1 MPLTPRGRPAQVGAL
16 TALSGLLTAGILA
29 VGAPAAS
36 ATGPAPTATSA
47 ADDELASRFTL
58 AVLPDTQF
66 YSRYAAD
73 QFVPRYGDDPFHTQ
87 TTWLAEHQDEL
98 DIPFVAHLGDVVDR
112 AGVAGEWEVADRA
125 MSALEDGALP
135 YSVLPGNHDVLN
147 SNDALTDVDY
157 DLDAEPFL
165 TWFGPERAA
174 AQATYGGSDP
184 TGLNQYHVFEA
195 EGQEFMVLALTWR
208 ASDQTIAWAD
218 QVMAEHPDVP
228 VVLTTHSMLAIGSD
242 ATSPQNTAYGEKLWD
257 ELVRSNDQIF
267 LTLNGHFHGATRQT
281 RTNDAGNDV
290 TQVLIDY
297 QMAYDGGNGY
307 LGLFE
312 FDLTH
317 DRIEVQ
323 TASPWVVAKD
333 PEVLTAYD
341 QPFLE
346 GEHQQYTIDIDF
358 AERFGGFD
366 PDFAAGDADQPSL
379 SQRARDIL
387 LDGFEGTDPITTEP
401 PTSRDDYPQVD
412 GTLAHWR
419 FGGQGTGVVDA
430 ETVVPDVAG
439 GADLTRASSTESGSS
454 TAEPSD
460 VVLSDDAAPLSAD
473 GAAVCFANADRTTGR
488 LSDLRTAADAAVND
502 AQLADGYTIETF
514 LKIDGSFTEDANAWM
529 KAVVRSGNRSR
540 LDGMPWSRW
549 DYTASPVALGL
560 SNLKELQWTEVPV
573 ETTKGD
579 RTSWSGEIIV
589 DRWVHVALVND
600 PADESTTMYVDGAPV
615 LRNATDTLG
624 HSLEEDMPWLFG
636 TDWVDD
642 RATNGWNG
650 CIGETRVVDHP
661 TGPEQWLTARA
672 AEPAPA
678 AWDAGTVYDEGDRVT
693 HDGAVFEASWWTRD
707 QTPGASAY
715 GPWQEIATTDD
726 GTAVW
731 TPSRIFT
738 AGDVVVHDGV
748 EFTARW
754 WTRNQE
760 PGASSWGPWEPTA

>member
-1 MPLTPRGRPAQVGAL
+1 MPQGRPARVGAV
-16 TALSGLLTAGILA
+16 TALSGLLTAGVLA
-29 VGAPAAS
+29 VG
-36 ATGPAPTATSA
+36 GPAGAAPTPASTTAATTA
-47 ADDELASRFTL
+47 PDDELASRFTL

-66 YSRYAAD
+66 YSRYATD

-87 TTWLAEHQDEL
+87 TAWLAEHADDL
-98 DIPFVAHLGDVVDR
+98 DIPFVTHLGDVVDR
-112 AGVAGEWEVADRA
+112 AGVTGEWEVADRA
-125 MSALEDGALP
+125 MSALEEGGVP

-147 SNDALTDVDY
+147 SSDQLTDVDY
-157 DLDAEPFL
+157 DLGAEPFL
-165 TWFGPERAA
+165 KWFGPERAA
-174 AQATYGGSDP
+174 SQSTYGGSDP
-184 TGLNQYHVFEA
+184 TGMNQYHVFEA

-242 ATSPQNTAYGEKLWD
+242 ATSPEDTPYGEKLWND
-257 ELVRSNDQIF
+257 LVRSNDQIF
-267 LTLNGHFHGATRQT
+267 LTLNGHSHGATKQT
-281 RTNDAGNDV
+281 RTNDAGNTV

-333 PEVLTAYD
+333 PAVLTAYD
-341 QPFLE
+341 QPFLT

-358 AERFGGFD
+358 SERFDGFA
-366 PDFAAGDADQPSL
+366 PGFTAGEAHQPSL
-379 SQRARDIL
+379 SQRARDL
-387 LDGFEGTDPITTEP
+387 LLEGFEGPDPITTEP
-401 PTSRDDYPQVD
+401 PASRDDYPQVD

-419 FGGQGTGVVDA
+419 FGGLEGVVDA
-430 ETVVPDVAG
+430 GTVVPDIVS
-439 GADLTRASSTESGSS
+439 GADLVRASSEESGS
-454 TAEPSD
+454 TDAEPAD
-460 VVLSDDAAPLSAD
+460 VVVSHDAAPLSSD
-473 GAAVCFANADRTTGR
+473 GAAVCFANADRTSGR
-488 LSDLRTAADAAVND
+488 LSYLRTEADAAVND
-502 AQLADGYTIETF
+502 AELADGYTIETF
-514 LKIDGSFTEDANAWM
+514 LKIDESFTEGSNAWM
-529 KAVVRSGNRSR
+529 KAITRSGNRST
-540 LDGMPWSRW
+540 LPGMPWSRW

-560 SNLKELQWTEVPV
+560 SNLRELQWTEVPV

-579 RTSWSGEIIV
+579 RTSWSGEIIL

-600 PADESTTMYVDGAPV
+600 PTDRATTMYVDGAPV

-624 HSLEEDMPWLFG
+624 HSLNEGMPWLFG

-672 AEPAPA
+672 AEPAPESWEA
-678 AWDAGTVYDEGDRVT
+678 DTVYDEGDRVT
-693 HDGAVFEASWWTRD
+693 HDSAVFEATWWTRN
-707 QTPGASAY
+707 QAPGTSVH
-715 GPWQEIATTDD
+715 GPWQEIATAED

-731 TPSRIFT
+731 TPSRIFD
-738 AGDVVVHDGV
+738 AGDVVVHDGRRY
-748 EFTARW
+748 EARW
-754 WTRNQE
+754 WTRNQA
-760 PGASSWGPWEPTA
+760 PGASSRGPWQPAS